1 MISVLT
7 PTYNRAY
14 TLTRLYTSLINQ
26 SAKSFEW
33 VVIDD
38 GSIDDT
44 EKLIKEFQKQNLIRI
59 FYFYQTNTGKSQ
71 AINAGVQLC
80 EGNHILIV
88 DSDDILTYDAISCV
102 EDSLNQADK
111 DLKKISGVAFRKAY
125 LDKTIIGISF
135 NEASD
140 SICYLPATD
149 AGHLFKGDL
158 AYCFKKEILMQHP
171 FPHFHNEKFVPE
183 LYIWNKIT
191 DHALVKFHKNKAVY
205 LCEYLE
211 DGLSLNFKS
220 QLLANPKG
228 FGIYYKD
235 QFKRETS
242 YIRKMKMLIRYFQC
256 KLYELRK

>member
-80 EGNHILIV
+80 EGSHILIV

-111 DLKKISGVAFRKAY
+111 DLKKISGVAF
-125 LDKTIIGISF
+125 
-135 NEASD
+135 
-140 SICYLPATD
+140 
-149 AGHLFKGDL
+149 
-158 AYCFKKEILMQHP
+158 
-171 FPHFHNEKFVPE
+171 
-183 LYIWNKIT
+183 
-191 DHALVKFHKNKAVY
+191 
-205 LCEYLE
+205 
-211 DGLSLNFKS
+211 
-220 QLLANPKG
+220 
-228 FGIYYKD
+228 
-235 QFKRETS
+235 
-242 YIRKMKMLIRYFQC
+242 
-256 KLYELRK
+256 